1 MYYLFAAASAEAE
14 FRSAFSAFAAAK
26 KKHKNGE
33 QTSASADLIDYSVK
47 ATVFAEANYEDDYK
61 HPKAPVI
68 ADSRAIQHFMY
79 FLL

>member
-1 MYYLFAAASAEAE
+1 MYYLFATASAEAE

-47 ATVFAEANYEDDYK
+47 ATVFA
-61 HPKAPVI
+61 
-68 ADSRAIQHFMY
+68 
-79 FLL
+79 